1 MGDLERYIVEEWAED
16 YEDGRLNRRE
26 FLRRVALMA
35 GGTAVALPILSQLGV
50 TATLQEV
57 AAASAGTPVPQA
69 RPGGLGR
76 TVVAQA
82 SGVTVPPD
90 DPALEGGMVT
100 FPMDTVTISA
110 YLARPKLK
118 DPAAGIIVIHEN
130 RGLLEHFKDVCRRL
144 AKLSYVALA
153 VDLASAEG
161 GTAKYSD
168 LAQVTAIL
176 GRTPPAQLVAMLNA
190 GVTYLQGL
198 PSVRRDRI
206 GAVGFCFGGGMTWRL
221 ATSNPSLRA
230 AVPFYGPNPPLEDV
244 PKIKAAVLAIYGE
257 LDTRIDAGIPAIR
270 EAMQRAGITHEIV
283 IYPGANHAFFNDTGE
298 RYHDVSAKDAW
309 QRAVAWFGRYLRQ

>member
-16 YEDGRLNRRE
+16 YRDGRLNRRE

-35 GGTAVALPILSQLGV
+35 GGTAVALPVLRQLGMG
-50 TATLQEV
+50 ATLEEIS
-57 AAASAGTPVPQA
+57 AATAQTPV
-69 RPGGLGR
+69 
-76 TVVAQA
+76 VVAQA
-82 SGVTVPPD
+82 AGVTVPPD
-90 DPALEGGMVT
+90 DPSLEGGMVT
-100 FPMDTVTISA
+100 FPMGAVTVSA
-110 YLARPKLK
+110 YLARPKFRG
-118 DPAAGIIVIHEN
+118 PAPGAVVIHEN

-144 AKLSYVALA
+144 AKLGYVALT

-176 GRTPPAQLVAMLNA
+176 GRTPPEQLVAMLNA
-190 GVTYLQGL
+190 GVAYLQGL
-198 PSVRRDRI
+198 PSVRKDRI
-206 GAVGFCFGGGMTWRL
+206 GVVGFCFGGGMTWRL
-221 ATSNPSLRA
+221 ATSNSSVRA

-244 PKIKAAVLAIYGE
+244 PKIRAAVLAIYGE

-283 IYPGANHAFFNDTGE
+283 IYPGANHAFFNDTGD
-298 RYHDVSAKDAW
+298 RYHETSAKDAW
-309 QRAVAWFGRYLRQ
+309 RRTVAWFERYLKQ

>member
-16 YEDGRLNRRE
+16 YQDGRLNRRE

-35 GGTAVALPILSQLGV
+35 GGTAVALPVLRQLGV
-50 TATLQEV
+50 GATLEEIS
-57 AAASAGTPVPQA
+57 AATAQAPV
-69 RPGGLGR
+69 
-76 TVVAQA
+76 VVAQA
-82 SGVTVPPD
+82 AGVTVPPD
-90 DPALEGGMVT
+90 DPSLEGGMVT
-100 FPMDTVTISA
+100 FPMGAVTVSA
-110 YLARPKLK
+110 YLARPKFRG
-118 DPAAGIIVIHEN
+118 PAPGIVVIHEN

-144 AKLSYVALA
+144 AKLGYVALT
-153 VDLASAEG
+153 VDLASAGG

-176 GRTPPAQLVAMLNA
+176 GRTPPEQLVAMLNA
-190 GVTYLQGL
+190 GVAYLQGL
-198 PSVRRDRI
+198 PSVRTDRI

-221 ATSNPSLRA
+221 ATSNSSIRA

-244 PKIKAAVLAIYGE
+244 PKIRAAVLAIYGA

-283 IYPGANHAFFNDTGE
+283 IYPGANHAFFNDTGD
-298 RYHDVSAKDAW
+298 RYHETSAKDAW
-309 QRAVAWFGRYLRQ
+309 RRTVAWFERYLKQ

>member
-16 YEDGRLNRRE
+16 YEGGRLNRRE

-50 TATLQEV
+50 TATMEEV
-57 AAASAGTPVPQA
+57 AAASSSVPV
-69 RPGGLGR
+69 
-76 TVVAQA
+76 TVAQA
-82 SGVTVPPD
+82 SGVTVLPD
-90 DPALEGGMVT
+90 DPSLEGGMVT
-100 FPMDTVTISA
+100 FPMDAVTISA
-110 YLARPKLK
+110 YLARPKFK
-118 DPAAGIIVIHEN
+118 GPAPGTIVIHEN

-144 AKLSYVALA
+144 AKLGYVALA

-176 GRTPPAQLVAMLNA
+176 GRTPPEQLVAMLNA
-190 GVTYLQGL
+190 GVSYLQGL
-198 PSVRRDRI
+198 TSVRKDRI

-221 ATSNPSLRA
+221 ITSNPSVRA
-230 AVPFYGPNPPLEDV
+230 AAPFYGPNPPLEDV

-283 IYPGANHAFFNDTGE
+283 VYPGANHAFFNDTGE
-298 RYHDVSAKDAW
+298 RYHAVSAKDAW
-309 QRAVAWFGRYLRQ
+309 QRTVAWFERYLKR

>member
-16 YEDGRLNRRE
+16 YRDGRLNRRE

-35 GGTAVALPILSQLGV
+35 GGTAVALPVLRQLGV
-50 TATLQEV
+50 GATLEEIS
-57 AAASAGTPVPQA
+57 AATVQAPV
-69 RPGGLGR
+69 
-76 TVVAQA
+76 VVAQA
-82 SGVTVPPD
+82 AGVTVPPD
-90 DPALEGGMVT
+90 DPSLEGGMVA
-100 FPMDTVTISA
+100 FPMGAVTVSA
-110 YLARPKLK
+110 YLARPKFRG
-118 DPAAGIIVIHEN
+118 PAPGIVVIHEN

-144 AKLSYVALA
+144 AKLGYVALT

-176 GRTPPAQLVAMLNA
+176 GRTPPEQLVAMLNA
-190 GVTYLQGL
+190 GVAYLQGL
-198 PSVRRDRI
+198 PSVRKDRI

-221 ATSNPSLRA
+221 ATSNSSIRA
-230 AVPFYGPNPPLEDV
+230 AVPFYGSNPPLEDV
-244 PKIKAAVLAIYGE
+244 PKIRAAVLAVYGE

-283 IYPGANHAFFNDTGE
+283 VYPGANHAFFNDTGD
-298 RYHDVSAKDAW
+298 RYHETSAHDAW
-309 QRAVAWFGRYLRQ
+309 RRTVAWFERYLKQ

>member
-16 YEDGRLNRRE
+16 YRDGRLNRRE

-35 GGTAVALPILSQLGV
+35 GGTAVALPVLRQLGV
-50 TATLQEV
+50 GATLEEIS
-57 AAASAGTPVPQA
+57 AATAQTPV
-69 RPGGLGR
+69 
-76 TVVAQA
+76 VVAQA
-82 SGVTVPPD
+82 AGVAVPPD
-90 DPALEGGMVT
+90 DPSLEGGMVT
-100 FPMDTVTISA
+100 FPMGAVTVSA
-110 YLARPKLK
+110 YLARPKFRG
-118 DPAAGIIVIHEN
+118 PAPGAVVIHEN

-144 AKLSYVALA
+144 AKLGYVALT

-176 GRTPPAQLVAMLNA
+176 GRTPPEQLVAMLNA
-190 GVTYLQGL
+190 GVAYLQGL
-198 PSVRRDRI
+198 PSVRKDRI

-221 ATSNPSLRA
+221 ATSNSSIRA
-230 AVPFYGPNPPLEDV
+230 AVPFYGSNPPLEDV
-244 PKIKAAVLAIYGE
+244 PKIRAAVLAVYGE

-283 IYPGANHAFFNDTGE
+283 VYPGANHAFFNDAGD
-298 RYHDVSAKDAW
+298 RYHETSAHDAW
-309 QRAVAWFGRYLRQ
+309 RRTVAWFERYLKQ